1 MNPRRRLYTMAERLP
16 APVRRSLKRLPGM
29 AGIRA
34 RLAGRPAA
42 TGPEPGSL
50 RPVVYLPTWARW
62 DEMRQRPQYLL
73 AAFARAGHPV
83 YFVDPREPE
92 ARMADDVHVVP
103 DLSHIPGHDVILYVH
118 FAPLQPMF
126 EAFTNPAIVYDI
138 LDDLTIY
145 DDDEGGMPDHRRV
158 RHFHPDVVATAD
170 VVTVSSESLADQ
182 HRDERPDLI
191 VVPNGVEPER
201 FTETQ
206 PRPDDLPE
214 SAMPLIGY
222 HGAVAPW
229 FDFDLY
235 AATAELIP
243 DCQFVLIGPVDP
255 RASEG
260 AARLTA
266 LPNVIMLAER
276 PSDLIPGYV
285 QRFDVGTVPFVVD
298 SMTRGV
304 SPLKMYEYLAAG
316 RPCVATPLPACIAEP
331 TVRTAPDAP
340 QFAAAL
346 RQALDDSADPAFVA
360 EARAA
365 ASGASWDGRG
375 SVVRDRLDEL
385 GLLRAGP

>member
-16 APVRRSLKRLPGM
+16 APVRRTLKRLPGM

-42 TGPEPGSL
+42 SGPEPGAL

-92 ARMADDVHVVP
+92 ARMADGVHIVP
-103 DLSHIPGHDVILYVH
+103 DLTQVPGRGVILSVH
-118 FAPLQPMF
+118 CAPLSAMFDLFDQP
-126 EAFTNPAIVYDI
+126 AVVYDI

-145 DDDEGGMPDHRRV
+145 EDHEHGMPAERRV
-158 RHFHPDVVATAD
+158 AHFHPDVVAAAD
-170 VVTVSSESLADQ
+170 VVTVSSETLAEQ
-182 HRDERPDLI
+182 HRQERPDLI
-191 VVPNGVEPER
+191 VVRNGVEPER
-201 FTETQ
+201 FAEPR
-206 PRPDDLPE
+206 PRPDDLPDT
-214 SAMPLIGY
+214 AMPLIGY

-243 DCQFVLIGPVDP
+243 DCQFVLVGPVDP
-255 RASEG
+255 RASDEAG
-260 AARLTA
+260 RLAA
-266 LPNVIMLAER
+266 LPNVMILDER
-276 PSDLIPGYV
+276 PSDLIPRYV

-298 SMTRGV
+298 PMTRGV

-316 RPCVATPLPACIAEP
+316 KPCVATPLPACVAEP

-346 RQALDDSADPAFVA
+346 REALDDSADPAFAA
-360 EARAA
+360 EVRVAA
-365 ASGASWDGRG
+365 AGASWDGRV
-375 SVVRDRLDEL
+375 SAIRDRLHDL